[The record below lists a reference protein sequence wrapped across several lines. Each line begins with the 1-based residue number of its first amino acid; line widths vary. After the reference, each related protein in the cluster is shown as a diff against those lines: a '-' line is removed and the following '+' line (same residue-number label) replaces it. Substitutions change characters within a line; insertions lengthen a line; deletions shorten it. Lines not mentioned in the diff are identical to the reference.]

1 MTSQPLE
8 IDVSSYEN
16 GAPIEP
22 VGPLKL
28 IGFINDVLQ
37 TLLEDPTGN
46 IFDPTKSVSDSDS
59 LTLSAFKI
67 CSNFAID
74 HAPMVLFVL
83 KERISSRDD
92 DNSQDA
98 GMYDFFFNYSTIF
111 FLILTLLFRI

>member
-1 MTSQPLE
+1 MASHTSE
-8 IDVSSYEN
+8 IYIDSYEHDT
-16 GAPIEP
+16 PIEP

-46 IFDPTKSVSDSDS
+46 IFDPTEPVSASDS
-59 LTLSAFKI
+59 LTPSAFKI

-83 KERISSRDD
+83 KERALF
-92 DNSQDA
+92 DNEDSKDL
-98 GMYDFFFNYSTIF
+98 GMHNF
-111 FLILTLLFRI
+111 FLFAL